1 MVSAG
6 SAICSGVVSTMRALP
21 LSMAAR
27 ADASS
32 SLAIALLICTAATP
46 SARRASHW
54 SFISATSGETTTVV
68 PGSSRAGNW

>member
-27 ADASS
+27 ACASAP
-32 SLAIALLICTAATP
+32 LPIALLICTAATP

-54 SFISATSGETTTVV
+54 SFISATSGDTTTVV
-68 PGSSRAGNW
+68 PGSTSAGS